1 MTLEK
6 AEQISPYRA
15 SLEARKQ
22 QRDDEL
28 WFVAE
33 IFMQAFRDDEINRT
47 RLASIR
53 SFLERLNVQDVQEAM
68 EAATGK
74 MPWSRDRAFRYFC
87 GICWNKV
94 KQSGVQAG
102 GGVEGALA

>member
-1 MTLEK
+1 MET
-6 AEQISPYRA
+6 AEQSPYRA

-53 SFLERLNVQDVQEAM
+53 SFLERLNVRDVQEAM

-94 KQSGVQAG
+94 NQSGAQAAG
-102 GGVEGALA
+102 GVRGR